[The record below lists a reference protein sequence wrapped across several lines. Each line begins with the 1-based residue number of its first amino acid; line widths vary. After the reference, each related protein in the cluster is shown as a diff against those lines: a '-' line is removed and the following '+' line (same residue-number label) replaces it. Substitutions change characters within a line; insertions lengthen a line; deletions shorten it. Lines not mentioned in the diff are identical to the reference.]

1 MRKLRSRPKLYR
13 ISHFLPPLPRGS
25 QLPSPRSSTRSNS
38 ASPHQPSSRHAEA
51 QSKQHKP
58 REQRERSRRSQS
70 AGNGTAP
77 GPTAAPAFAIP
88 PASPRPA
95 PPSPS
100 GIQPSSPEPRP
111 DLVTPCRAR
120 QICARSATGEAVRAP
135 EPGQFR
141 GERRRP
147 QRAGREAG
155 DLTCA
160 RRQGKGSR
168 TRVRDS
174 GNPLLKARRA
184 GRRAAEED
192 GGRGG
197 GRRRRRGAG
206 GARAPVLCCPGR
218 VGWLA
223 GLELRRWVFL
233 LAAAAARRKK
243 RWTARGGGWAPCSA
257 AALFL
262 ASVFSKKKIYI
273 TPRLWREGVLHNSP
287 TYKTVNIILWT
298 F

>member
-1 MRKLRSRPKLYR
+1 MRKLQSRPKLYR

-120 QICARSATGEAVRAP
+120 QICARSATGAAVRAP
-135 EPGQFR
+135 SPR
-141 GERRRP
+141 NSGERGGARSARGGRP
-147 QRAGREAG
+147 EI
-155 DLTCA
+155 
-160 RRQGKGSR
+160 
-168 TRVRDS
+168 
-174 GNPLLKARRA
+174 LLAL
-184 GRRAAEED
+184 
-192 GGRGG
+192 GGRG
-197 GRRRRRGAG
+197 RGL
-206 GARAPVLCCPGR
+206 ARA
-218 VGWLA
+218 
-223 GLELRRWVFL
+223 
-233 LAAAAARRKK
+233 
-243 RWTARGGGWAPCSA
+243 SA
-257 AALFL
+257 
-262 ASVFSKKKIYI
+262 
-273 TPRLWREGVLHNSP
+273 TPETPS
-287 TYKTVNIILWT
+287 
-298 F
+298 